1 MRKFIVVRPNDVVL
15 VGLLKHKES
24 NRYSYINF
32 TKEHICLCEFVT
44 EDAAIKDMDK
54 KKEEGKIIFF
64 KEIWI
69 INLFLVIILTSHQ
82 YHKNYY
88 ILHH

>member
-32 TKEHICLCEFVT
+32 TKEHICPCEFVT

-54 KKEEGKIIFF
+54 MKEEGN
-64 KEIWI
+64 ETSQS
-69 INLFLVIILTSHQ
+69 LLLTLLWYNNKVNYIKGKSHEDKCC
-82 YHKNYY
+82 HM
-88 ILHH
+88 